1 MAKNNNNLLAVLA
14 IFVVVLSLI
23 SFGVTLYKFNQFKE
37 QITGYASGYVNL
49 TVTTATSINMSDDR
63 VNWSGGTVN
72 ANEPNA
78 TLISYGNGAA
88 VVTRGNW
95 STDGVDAMIVQ
106 NIGNVNC
113 SLTIQSSKNASR
125 LLGSVSGTNES
136 FQWNVTNKDANSCI
150 NVSVGQLGSFVDVNI
165 TSGGTNFCSA
175 FAFHDNRDE
184 IYIDIAL
191 TVPPDTNST
200 FLGSEQTATLTILCT

>member
-150 NVSVGQLGSFVDVNI
+150 NFNV
-165 TSGGTNFCSA
+165 
-175 FAFHDNRDE
+175 
-184 IYIDIAL
+184 
-191 TVPPDTNST
+191 
-200 FLGSEQTATLTILCT
+200 